1 MTILQKGSYVFLVED
16 NSSKTQQLLKQNV
29 SNVSPGYSTNITTAN
44 DVVLNF
50 EITPFEL
57 GPNTFD
63 L

>member
-1 MTILQKGSYVFLVED
+1 MAILQKAHVFSVED
-16 NSSKTQQLLKQNV
+16 NISKTQQLLKQNI
-29 SNVSPGYSTNITTAN
+29 SNVSPGYSTNITTTN
-44 DVVLNF
+44 DVFLNF